1 MALLPSY
8 ERALISL
15 RTFREPREDVGLP
28 NMLRVHKKKIKLL
41 YEALKANK
49 YL

>member
-8 ERALISL
+8 ERALIPL

-41 YEALKANK
+41 YEVVG
-49 YL
+49 